1 MRVALL
7 SPLFESVPPR
17 LYGGTE
23 RVVDWLSRGLIA
35 AGHEVTLFASGD
47 SRPHPGVELVAPIE
61 KGIRLQNPPIQDA
74 LALHYRMM
82 AMVGAQAGDFDI
94 IHSHVDYWMLPLS
107 LMKQTPLVTTFHCRL
122 DSHDLALAAS
132 AFPDAAFTS
141 VSDSQRTPLPGLNW
155 VGTVRHG
162 IPIEEMR
169 FHPNPG
175 SYLAFLG
182 RIFPDKRPEWAIEI
196 AHRSGVPLKIAAKI
210 EGPQSQAYFDSCIRP
225 HVDGKNVEYVGEISE
240 SEKND
245 FLGKALALVFPID
258 WPEPFGLVM
267 IESLACGTPVL
278 ARPFGAVP
286 EVLRSGLTGFVDAD
300 IRELAQRVRDLDRI
314 SRARCRSWVEE
325 RFSIRR
331 MTEDYIDVYRSLLG
345 SRRARPRL
353 VAG

>member
-1 MRVALL
+1 MRIALL
-7 SPLFESVPPR
+7 SPLYESVPPR

-23 RVVDWLSRGLIA
+23 RVVDWLSRGLVA

-47 SRPHPGVELVAPIE
+47 SRPDPRVELIAPIPT
-61 KGIRLQNPPIQDA
+61 GLRLQSPAVQDP
-74 LALHYRMM
+74 LAHHYRMM
-82 AMVGAQAGDFDI
+82 AMVGTQADRFDI

-107 LMKQTPLVTTFHCRL
+107 LMGKPPLITTFHCRL
-122 DSHDLALAAS
+122 DSRDLALAAS
-132 AFPDAAFTS
+132 DFPDAAFTS
-141 VSDSQRTPLPGLNW
+141 VSDSQRTPLPHLNW
-155 VGTVRHG
+155 VGTVHHG
-162 IPIEEMR
+162 MPVEEMKY
-169 FHPNPG
+169 HSNTG

-196 AHRSGVPLKIAAKI
+196 AKRSGVPLKIAAKI

-225 HVDGKNVEYVGEISE
+225 HIDGKNVEYVGEINE

-286 EVLRSGLTGFVDAD
+286 EVLRSGLTGFVDPD
-300 IRELAQRVRDLDRI
+300 IRELANRVRDLDRI

-325 RFSIRR
+325 RFSVSR
-331 MTEDYIDVYRSLLG
+331 MTEDYINVYRSLAQ
-345 SRRARPRL
+345 SRRAAQRL
-353 VAG
+353 VAS